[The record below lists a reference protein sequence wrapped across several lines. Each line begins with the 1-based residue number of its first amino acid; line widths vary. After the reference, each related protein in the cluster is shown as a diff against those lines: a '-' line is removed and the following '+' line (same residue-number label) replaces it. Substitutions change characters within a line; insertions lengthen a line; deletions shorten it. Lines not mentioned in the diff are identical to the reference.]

1 LEVAEKLA
9 ETSQRLDAF
18 KGMVQNLREAKSA
31 YSSEKAKLLAGSI
44 VSSFDENMN
53 NDLNVKA
60 AFDELYETVSE
71 LHGLMKEE
79 RLSAEDANAAM
90 SGLRR
95 IDSVLRVI
103 F

>member
-1 LEVAEKLA
+1 
-9 ETSQRLDAF
+9 
-18 KGMVQNLREAKSA
+18 
-31 YSSEKAKLLAGSI
+31 
-44 VSSFDENMN
+44 MN